1 MQKKTEKQITN
12 TQNAGDVVRVVAD
25 GMKEVR
31 KKLSKLSPKKHFEN
45 TGRVSGAVFLWLMEY
60 AIRLVNG
67 IAIDNF
73 VLRATER
80 GFKNKKKDGFAKRN
94 PAFASHMLYYMIPL
108 LTWLG
113 VEIVDFAKERVQER
127 KQKEEEEA
135 RKKAMSF
142 DNFKINPNVSD
153 EEWENQI
160 DAIQPYVIAHLFLTE
175 GYVQKMYYDNGTSGT
190 KTIGTG
196 FIIDDEVHRKFAK
209 KILGRPIVNGLSVS
223 VEEARALADA
233 WTREMIYPKMKK
245 AFNVPMDAKLF
256 ITLVVAAYNAGESTY
271 SIKGNK
277 GIPVRD
283 AVNAGKTIEEV
294 MNVFVRQYGKVR
306 GTQWGGMRNKYSV
319 CALYALGDISDDVIL
334 NCVAEAPYEINAI
347 LKQDSAYLSVY
358 NPETMNEGDLLVYD
372 GKGGNAKPVG
382 VLRIPDIEDILQRPQ
397 HRKTKGTEQLKVRD
411 YLTEQ
416 EVNTIMAGEIFDGST
431 IDYFSAQQLAN
442 SVKYEVSESDEINE
456 IGEELYHKEQ
466 YKEAIQKFEEAL
478 NVNPENYIVYSNI
491 SLAYYKMGEPKKGA
505 RVIEQFIKSEYFDNA
520 PDANKGYVYYNLALC
535 YEKIGDSKS
544 KRKQKFYKEANN
556 AIERAQEYSGNS
568 YDDFKNRINKK
579 LKDDGKKIAF
589 NSGVQQM
596 HQKNAKQDIF
606 LYGKETTFN
615 A

>member
-1 MQKKTEKQITN
+1 MKQNSARQITN
-12 TQNAGDVVRVVAD
+12 TQKAGDAVRMVAD
-25 GMKEVR
+25 GIKEAR

-45 TGRVSGAVFLWLMEY
+45 AGRVSGAVLLWLMEY
-60 AIRLVNG
+60 TMRIANG
-67 IAIDNF
+67 VVLDNF
-73 VLRATER
+73 ALRAMER

-94 PAFASHMLYYMIPL
+94 PALVSHALYYLIPL
-108 LTWLG
+108 LAWLG
-113 VEIVDFAKERVQER
+113 VETADFAKERVQER

-153 EEWENQI
+153 EEWEKQI
-160 DAIQPYVIAHLFLTE
+160 DAIQPYVIAHLLLTE
-175 GYVQKMYYDNGTSGT
+175 GYVRDLYYDNGTSGT

-196 FIIDDEVHRKFAK
+196 FILDDEVHRKFAK

-223 VEEARALADA
+223 VEEARILADA

-306 GTQWGGMRNKYSV
+306 GTQWGGMPNKYSV

-382 VLRIPDIEDILQRPQ
+382 VLRIPDIEDVLQRPQ

-416 EVNTIMAGEIFDGST
+416 EVNTIMAGEIFDVST
-431 IDYFSAQQLAN
+431 IDYFAAQQLVN
-442 SVKYEVSESDEINE
+442 SVKYEVSESDKINE
-456 IGEELYHKEQ
+456 EGEELYHKEQ

-505 RVIEQFIKSEYFDNA
+505 RVIEKFIKSEYFDNA
-520 PDANKGYVYYNLALC
+520 PDVNKGYVYYNLALC

-568 YDDFKNRINKK
+568 YDDLKNRINKK
-579 LKDDGKKIAF
+579 LTDEGKKIAF
-589 NSGVQQM
+589 NSGIQQM
-596 HQKNAKQDIF
+596 RQKNAKKDIL

>member
-1 MQKKTEKQITN
+1 MQKKTEKQMTN
-12 TQNAGDVVRVVAD
+12 TQKAGDVVRMVAD
-25 GMKEVR
+25 EIKEAR

-45 TGRVSGAVFLWLMEY
+45 AGRVSGAVLLWLMEY
-60 AIRLVNG
+60 TMRIANG
-67 IAIDNF
+67 VVLDNF

-80 GFKNKKKDGFAKRN
+80 RFKNKNEDGFAKRN
-94 PAFASHMLYYMIPL
+94 PAVASHMLYYMIPVL
-108 LTWLG
+108 MWMG
-113 VEIVDFAKERVQER
+113 NEIVDFTMDKIEDYKQKKEEKAR
-127 KQKEEEEA
+127 KQA
-135 RKKAMSF
+135 VSF
-142 DNFKINPNVSD
+142 DNFKINPNVSN
-153 EEWENQI
+153 EEWEKQI
-160 DAIQPYVIAHLFLTE
+160 NAIQPYVISHLFLTE

-196 FIIDDEVHRKFAK
+196 FILDDKVHRNFAK

-223 VEEARALADA
+223 VEEARILADA
-233 WTREMIYPKMKK
+233 WTREMIYPKMKE

-256 ITLVVAAYNAGESTY
+256 ISLVVAAYNAGESTY

-306 GTQWGGMRNKYSV
+306 GTQWGGMPNKYSV
-319 CALYALGDISDDVIL
+319 CVLYALGDISDDVIL
-334 NCVAEAPYEINAI
+334 NCMAEAPYEINAI

-358 NPETMNEGDLLVYD
+358 NPETMNKGDLLVYD
-372 GKGGNAKPVG
+372 GKGGNARPVG

-397 HRKTKGTEQLKVRD
+397 YKKTKGTEQLKVRD

-416 EVNTIMAGEIFDGST
+416 EVNTILAGEIFEGST
-431 IDYFSAQQLAN
+431 IDYFTAQQLAN
-442 SVKYEVSESDEINE
+442 SVKYEVSESDKINE
-456 IGEELYHKEQ
+456 EGEELYHKEQ

-478 NVNPENYIVYSNI
+478 EANPKNYIVYSNI
-491 SLAYYKMGEPKKGA
+491 SLAYYKMDEPKRGA
-505 RVIEQFIKSEYFDNA
+505 RVIEKFIKSEYFDDT
-520 PDANKGYVYYNLALC
+520 PDVNKAYVYYNLALC

-556 AIERAQEYSGNS
+556 AIERAQKYSGNS
-568 YDDFKNRINKK
+568 HSDLKNRINKK
-579 LKDDGKKIAF
+579 LTDDGKKIAF
-589 NSGVQQM
+589 NSGVQQI
-596 HQKNAKQDIF
+596 HQKNAKKDIL

>member
-1 MQKKTEKQITN
+1 MKQNSTRQMTN
-12 TQNAGDVVRVVAD
+12 TQKAGDAVRMVAD
-25 GMKEVR
+25 GIKDAR

-45 TGRVSGAVFLWLMEY
+45 AGRVSGAVLLWLMEY
-60 AIRLVNG
+60 TMRIANGLVL
-67 IAIDNF
+67 DNF
-73 VLRATER
+73 ALRAMER

-94 PAFASHMLYYMIPL
+94 PALVSHALYYLIPL
-108 LTWLG
+108 LAWLG
-113 VEIVDFAKERVQER
+113 VETVDFAKERVQER

-153 EEWENQI
+153 EEWEKQI

-175 GYVQKMYYDNGTSGT
+175 GYVRDLYYDNGTSGT
-190 KTIGTG
+190 KTIGVG
-196 FIIDDEVHRKFAK
+196 FILDDEVHRKFAK

-223 VEEARALADA
+223 VEEARILADA
-233 WTREMIYPKMKK
+233 WTREKIYPKMKE

-271 SIKGNK
+271 SLKGNS

-283 AVNAGKTIEEV
+283 AVNAGKTIEEI

-306 GTQWGGMRNKYSV
+306 GTQWGGMSNKYSV

-334 NCVAEAPYEINAI
+334 NCVAEAPYEINVI
-347 LKQDSAYLSVY
+347 LEQDSAYLSVY
-358 NPETMNEGDLLVYD
+358 NPKTMNEGNLLIYD
-372 GKGGNAKPVG
+372 GEEKKARPVG
-382 VLRIPDIEDILQRPQ
+382 VVRIPNIEEVLQTPQ
-397 HRKTKGTEQLKVRD
+397 YRKTKGTEQLKIRD
-411 YLTEQ
+411 YLMEQ
-416 EVNTIMAGEIFDGST
+416 EVNTIMAGEIFEGST
-431 IDYFSAQQLAN
+431 IDYFTAQQLAN
-442 SVKYEVSESDEINE
+442 SVKYEVSDSDKINE
-456 IGEELYHKEQ
+456 EGEELYHKEQ

-505 RVIEQFIKSEYFDNA
+505 RVIEKFIKSEYFDNA
-520 PDANKGYVYYNLALC
+520 PDVNKGYVYYNLALC

-568 YDDFKNRINKK
+568 YDDLKNRINKK
-579 LKDDGKKIAF
+579 LTDEGKKIAF
-589 NSGVQQM
+589 NSGIQQM
-596 HQKNAKQDIF
+596 RQKNAKKDIL

>member
-25 GMKEVR
+25 GMKEAR

-45 TGRVSGAVFLWLMEY
+45 TGRVSGAVLLWLMEY
-60 AIRLVNG
+60 AMRLVNG

-108 LTWLG
+108 LTWMG
-113 VEIVDFAKERVQER
+113 VETVDFAKERIQER

-153 EEWENQI
+153 EEWEKQI

-223 VEEARALADA
+223 VEEARILADA

-319 CALYALGDISDDVIL
+319 CALYALGDISDEVIL

-382 VLRIPDIEDILQRPQ
+382 VLRIPDIEDVLQRPQ

-544 KRKQKFYKEANN
+544 KRKQKFYKVAND
-556 AIERAQEYSGNS
+556 AIEKAQEYSGNS

>member
-1 MQKKTEKQITN
+1 MMKNKQQTRIEKIGN
-12 TQNAGDVVRVVAD
+12 GPRLVAD
-25 GMKEVR
+25 AFKTGR
-31 KKLSKLSPKKHFEN
+31 KKLVTLQPKKAKVLAD
-45 TGRVSGAVFLWLMEY
+45 TAKYSGAVSLWLMEY
-60 AIRLVNG
+60 FTRLFNG
-67 IAIDNF
+67 VALDNPL
-73 VLRATER
+73 LRAMER
-80 GFKNKKKDGFAKRN
+80 GLKNKKKAGFAKNN
-94 PAFASHMLYYMIPL
+94 PALASYMLYYMIPVL
-108 LTWLG
+108 MWMG
-113 VEIVDFAKERVQER
+113 NEIVDFTMDKIEDY
-127 KQKEEEEA
+127 KQKKEEKA

-142 DNFKINPNVSD
+142 DNFKINPNVSN
-153 EEWENQI
+153 EEWEKQI
-160 DAIQPYVIAHLFLTE
+160 NAIQPYVISHLFLTE

-209 KILGRPIVNGLSVS
+209 KILGRPIVNGLRVS

-233 WTREMIYPKMKK
+233 WTREKIYPKMKE

-271 SIKGNK
+271 SLKGNS

-283 AVNAGKTIEEV
+283 AVNAGKTIEEI

-306 GTQWGGMRNKYSV
+306 GTQWGGMSNKYSV

-334 NCVAEAPYEINAI
+334 NCMAEAPYEISAT

-358 NPETMNEGDLLVYD
+358 NPKTMNEGNLLVYD

-382 VLRIPDIEDILQRPQ
+382 VVRIPNIEEVLQTPQ
-397 HRKTKGTEQLKVRD
+397 YRKTKGTEQLKVRD

-431 IDYFSAQQLAN
+431 IDYFAAQQLAN
-442 SVKYEVSESDEINE
+442 SVKYEVSESDKINE

-478 NVNPENYIVYSNI
+478 EANPKNYIVYSNI
-491 SLAYYKMGEPKKGA
+491 SLAYYKMNEPKNGA
-505 RVIEQFIKSEYFDNA
+505 RVIEKFIKSEYFDDA

-556 AIERAQEYSGNS
+556 AIERAQKYSGNS
-568 YDDFKNRINKK
+568 YNDLKNRINKK
-579 LKDDGKKIAF
+579 LTDDGKKTAF
-589 NSGVQQM
+589 NSGIQQIR
-596 HQKNAKQDIF
+596 QKNAKQDIF

>member
-1 MQKKTEKQITN
+1 MKNKQQTRIEKIGN
-12 TQNAGDVVRVVAD
+12 GPRLVAD
-25 GMKEVR
+25 AFKTGR
-31 KKLSKLSPKKHFEN
+31 KKLVTLQPKKAKVLAD
-45 TGRVSGAVFLWLMEY
+45 TAKYSSVVSLWLMEY
-60 AIRLVNG
+60 FTRLFNG
-67 IAIDNF
+67 VALDNPL
-73 VLRATER
+73 LRAMER
-80 GFKNKKKDGFAKRN
+80 GLKNKKKAGFAKNN
-94 PAFASHMLYYMIPL
+94 PALASYMLYYMIPVL
-108 LTWLG
+108 MWMG
-113 VEIVDFAKERVQER
+113 NEIVDFTRDKIEDYKQKKEEKAR
-127 KQKEEEEA
+127 KQA
-135 RKKAMSF
+135 VSF
-142 DNFKINPNVSD
+142 DNFKINPNVSN
-153 EEWENQI
+153 EEWEKQI
-160 DAIQPYVIAHLFLTE
+160 NAIQPYVISHLFLTE

-196 FIIDDEVHRKFAK
+196 FILDDEVHRKFAK

-233 WTREMIYPKMKK
+233 WTREMIYPKMKE

-271 SIKGNK
+271 SLKGNK

-283 AVNAGKTIEEV
+283 AVNAGKTIEEI

-306 GTQWGGMRNKYSV
+306 GTQWGGMPNKYSV

-334 NCVAEAPYEINAI
+334 NCMAEAPYEIKAI

-358 NPETMNEGDLLVYD
+358 NPETMNKGDLLVYD
-372 GKGGNAKPVG
+372 GKGGNARPVG
-382 VLRIPDIEDILQRPQ
+382 VLRIPDIEDVLQRPQ
-397 HRKTKGTEQLKVRD
+397 HKKTKGTEQLKVRD

-416 EVNTIMAGEIFDGST
+416 EVNTILAGEIFDGST
-431 IDYFSAQQLAN
+431 IDYFAAQQLAN
-442 SVKYEVSESDEINE
+442 SVKYEVSESDKINE

-478 NVNPENYIVYSNI
+478 KANPENYIVYSNI

-505 RVIEQFIKSEYFDNA
+505 RVIEKFIKSEYFDNA
-520 PDANKGYVYYNLALC
+520 PNANKGYVYYNLALC
-535 YEKIGDSKS
+535 YEKIGDTEN

-556 AIERAQEYSGNS
+556 AIERAQKYSGNS
-568 YDDFKNRINKK
+568 YNDLKNRINKK
-579 LKDDGKKIAF
+579 LTDDGKKIAF
-589 NSGVQQM
+589 NSGIQQIR
-596 HQKNAKQDIF
+596 QKNAKQDIF

>member
-25 GMKEVR
+25 GMKEAR

-45 TGRVSGAVFLWLMEY
+45 TGRVSGAVLLWLMEY
-60 AIRLVNG
+60 AMRLVNG

-153 EEWENQI
+153 EEWEKQI

-223 VEEARALADA
+223 VEEARILADA

-319 CALYALGDISDDVIL
+319 CALYALGDISDEVIL

-382 VLRIPDIEDILQRPQ
+382 VLRIPDIEDVLQRPQ

-431 IDYFSAQQLAN
+431 IDYFAAQQLAN
-442 SVKYEVSESDEINE
+442 SVKYEVSDSDKINE

-505 RVIEQFIKSEYFDNA
+505 RVIAQFIKSEYFDNA
-520 PDANKGYVYYNLALC
+520 PDTNKGYVYYNLALC